1 MNNANINYYTDIN
14 NYLLND
20 NYVFNFFIG
29 GRGIGK
35 TYSMLKKIYEEEIP
49 FIYLRYTNTELD
61 ISVNADLFHQYGDK
75 ITFNRIEDGF
85 YSFKTED
92 KIMGYGMSLT
102 TFKSKRGIDFS
113 WIKLIFFDEFI
124 PEVGARKVI
133 SYVGDVFQNM
143 YETVNRN
150 RELEGDKPVLFVGCA
165 NSNNIN
171 NPLMIDLGLVKIAE
185 RLIRS
190 EQEFYFD
197 DDRRMQLA
205 ILKASPVFLEQKS
218 KTALYSFATEKFKD
232 MSLNNIFAYNDF
244 SNVKQKDLRGYQ
256 PIVAIANRFT
266 IYKQKGDE
274 QYYCHPSIGAGV
286 DIYDINNV
294 IEKQRLLNK
303 YLIFFNAK
311 FYKNK
316 MTFATYEIKSLFIE
330 LFLKL

>member
-1 MNNANINYYTDIN
+1 MNANINYYTDIN

-35 TYSMLKKIYEEEIP
+35 TYSKLKDIYDNEIP
-49 FIYLRYTNTELD
+49 FIYLRYTNSELD

-85 YSFKTED
+85 YAFKID
-92 KIMGYGMSLT
+92 DHVIGYGLSLT

-124 PEVGARKVI
+124 PEVGSRKVI

-150 RELEGDKPVLFVGCA
+150 RELEGEKPVKFVGCA

-171 NPLMIDLGLVKIAE
+171 NPLMVDLGLVKIAE
-185 RLIRS
+185 ELLRTGR
-190 EQEFYFD
+190 EFYFD
-197 DDRRMQLA
+197 DKRKLQLA
-205 ILKASPVFLEQKS
+205 ILKSSPEFLEKKS
-218 KTALYSFATEKFKD
+218 KTALYSFATDNFKD

-244 SNVKQKDLRGYQ
+244 SNVKNKNLKGYT

-274 QYYCHPSIGAGV
+274 QYYCHPSIASGV
-286 DIYDINNV
+286 KIFDVNNV
-294 IEKQRLLNK
+294 IEKQALLNK

-316 MTFATYEIKSLFIE
+316 VTFSTYEIKSLFIE
-330 LFLKL
+330 LFIKL